1 MIIII
6 VVIIIVMA
14 LSKRGVTVL
23 HGTLRPV
30 HSVGKPAALL
40 HLLLTNEALALYTVH
55 GIADC

>member
-1 MIIII
+1 MIII
-6 VVIIIVMA
+6 VVIIIVMT

-30 HSVGKPAALL
+30 YSVGEPAAVL
-40 HLLLTNEALALYTVH
+40 HLLLTNEARALYTVH